1 MHRSRATTL
10 QFLHCSIAIFFAFA
24 GTTILAAAQSI
35 EHRIDFSREIQPIL
49 ANHCWSCHG
58 PDEKSRQ
65 AELRLDIRE
74 QALAKSAFVPGDD
87 STSELVRRIESID
100 EDSRMPPSSSK
111 KPLNEK
117 QKELLRGWIQQGA
130 TYSKHWAFEAPVR
143 PTPPMQAQ
151 GDGDDLSP
159 VDQFVRDRLKR
170 EQIAFSPQAD
180 RGTLLRRVTLDLT
193 GLPPTLDELHQFL
206 SDSSDKAY
214 EKVVDRLLASERY
227 AERMAMSWLDLA
239 RYADTNG
246 YNNDEDRTMWPWRDW
261 IIKAFHQNM
270 PYDQFVV
277 EQLAGDMLPNPS
289 KDQLIATAFLRNQ
302 GHNTEGGIIP
312 EEYRIEYVAD
322 RVHTT
327 ATVFLGLSMQC
338 ARCHDHKYDPISQT
352 EYYQFFAFFNNLD
365 EKQASYNKFVAAEP
379 FIRVPSSEQESQL
392 KALDSEMITLQG
404 RLKEREQQSPELLR
418 KWIAD
423 HTTQEF
429 EEKFVKVAEV
439 AGIPSEKWTD
449 EQRQQIYKHY
459 RTQVDTEYPKLQSDE
474 ASKKKE
480 LEALELQIPAVMVM
494 KEMAKPRETFVLKR
508 GQYDHPSI
516 RVSARVPSILSPIP
530 RNKSVTGIPLE
541 DAETDVAVG
550 RLELARW
557 LIDSRNPLTARVAVN
572 RWWQSFFGTGLVKT
586 VEDFGITGDSPSHP
600 ELLDYLATRLLDSRW
615 NVKELLKSIVMS
627 ATYKQS
633 SRLTPELL
641 ERDPENR
648 LLARG
653 PRNRLEAEIVRD
665 NALAIAGLLQT
676 RVGGPSVKPYQ
687 PAGLWEDV
695 TVSRKGKYVAD
706 TGDGLYRRSM
716 YTFWKRTCPPPSMM
730 SFDAPNRE
738 VCTARRARTNT
749 PLQSLVLLNDPTY
762 VEAARLLAGHM
773 IRDGGFATVDRIN
786 LGYRR
791 CVSRDAKPDEQQVL
805 QQILK
810 QAEKRFSSDL
820 KHATD
825 LNSVGEA
832 PVDSAIDPMEL
843 ACWTIVASTLMNL
856 DETISKR

>member
-1 MHRSRATTL
+1 MQRSFAPTL
-10 QFLHCSIAIFFAFA
+10 QFLRCSAATLFAFA
-24 GTTILAAAQSI
+24 GTSIVATAQSI
-35 EHRIDFSREIQPIL
+35 EHRIDFAREIQPIL

-58 PDEKSRQ
+58 PDETSRQ

-74 QALAKSAFVPGDD
+74 QALAKSAIVPGDD
-87 STSELVRRIESID
+87 STSELVHRIESAD
-100 EDSRMPPSSSK
+100 EDSKMPPSSSK
-111 KPLNEK
+111 KPLIEK
-117 QKELLRGWIQQGA
+117 QRELLRRWIQQGA

-143 PTPPMQAQ
+143 PTPRMQAQ
-151 GDGDDLSP
+151 GFGNDLSP
-159 VDQFVRDRLKR
+159 IDQFVRDRLKR
-170 EQIAFSPQAD
+170 EQIAFSPEAD

-193 GLPPTLDELHQFL
+193 GLPPTLDELNHFL
-206 SDSSDKAY
+206 SDSSGAAY

-261 IIKAFHQNM
+261 VIKAFHQNM

-277 EQLAGDMLPNPS
+277 EQLAGDLLPNPS
-289 KDQLIATAFLRNQ
+289 RDQLIATAFLRNQ

-338 ARCHDHKYDPISQT
+338 ARCHDHKYDPISQN

-379 FIRVPSSEQESQL
+379 FIRVPSAEQETML
-392 KALDSEMITLQG
+392 KALDSEITAIQV
-404 RLKEREQQSPELLR
+404 RLKEREQQTSELLR
-418 KWIAD
+418 KWTAE
-423 HTTQEF
+423 HSPQEF
-429 EEKFVKVAEV
+429 EEKFAKVAD
-439 AGIPSEKWTD
+439 AIGIPPEKRTD
-449 EQRQQIYKHY
+449 EQRQQIFKHY
-459 RTQVDTEYPKLQSDE
+459 LTQVDTEFPSLQSDE

-480 LEALELQIPAVMVM
+480 HDALEVKIPAVMVL
-494 KEMAKPRETFVLKR
+494 KEMENPRETFVLKR
-508 GQYDHPSI
+508 GQYDQPTM
-516 RVSARVPSILSPIP
+516 RVSAKFPSIFSPIP
-530 RNKSVTGIPLE
+530 QSKYLTGNAG
-541 DAETDVAVG
+541 DATRTDEPVG
-550 RLELARW
+550 RLELAKW
-557 LIDSRNPLTARVAVN
+557 LVDSSNPLTARVAVN
-572 RWWQSFFGTGLVKT
+572 RWWQSLFGTGLVKT

-600 ELLDYLATRLLDSRW
+600 ELLDYLATRLIDSQW

-648 LLARG
+648 YLARG
-653 PRNRLEAEIVRD
+653 PRYRLEAETVRD
-665 NALAIAGLLQT
+665 NALAIAGLLQS
-676 RVGGPSVKPYQ
+676 RIGGPSVKPYQ

-706 TGDGLYRRSM
+706 IGDGLYRRSM

-738 VCTARRARTNT
+738 VCMARRARTNT

-762 VEAARLLAGHM
+762 VEAARLLASHM
-773 IRDGGFATVDRIN
+773 IQDGGSATIDRIN

-791 CVSRDAKPDEQQVL
+791 CVSRDARPDEHQIIQQL
-805 QQILK
+805 LE
-810 QAEKRFSSDL
+810 QAEKRFASDS

-825 LNSVGEA
+825 LNSVGES
-832 PVDSAIDPMEL
+832 PVDSAMDPTEL
-843 ACWTIVASTLMNL
+843 ACWTIVSSTLLNC